1 MKKKRTNEVWIHIF
15 NKISLV
21 MRIGLFFFMLG
32 VIQVFANNS
41 FSQSAKVMIEVEN
54 VRLEKVLSE
63 IEKQTDYKFAYDRKT
78 VNLNRKVS
86 LKSDNMSLE
95 DVLSVLFQGSDINYV
110 LYNKQIILTKKKQ
123 NEAVGIASSAQ
134 QDHQTVS
141 GVIRDVNGEP
151 LAGASVVVDGTT
163 KGAITDVDGSYN
175 IIAKPTDKLIFSFI
189 GMESQTVEVGDK
201 RKIDI
206 SLSEKYQDIG
216 DVTVVAFGKQKKESV
231 IASIT
236 TIRPEDLKIPSSN
249 LTTALGG
256 NMAGVISYQSSGE
269 PGQDNSTFF
278 IRGITTFGSGK
289 ANPLILIDGVE
300 LTTEDLARIQPDDI
314 ASFSIMK
321 DATATALYGA
331 RGANGVI
338 LVTTKEGKEGK
349 MSILVRVE
357 NSFSSP
363 TQKIKLA
370 DPITYMEL
378 HNEAVLTRNPLGDTY
393 YSRGDID
400 IRKDENRNKNVYPMV
415 NWYDELFNDVT
426 TNQRVNASIRGGGRT
441 ARYYV
446 AGSFS
451 NDQGALKVDKK
462 NNFNNNIK
470 LKRYLLRSNVNIDLT
485 KTTEGIVRFSGNF
498 TDYNGP
504 MYSGSDVYKMVMKTN
519 PVLFP
524 AYYDPDEATKYKEH
538 ILFGNY
544 DKGQYKNP
552 YAEMVRGYRDYTQS
566 TILAQFEVK
575 QDLRF
580 ILKGLRLKAMYNANR
595 YSYFSIKRKYEP
607 FYYAIESYDKIS
619 DTYILKALNPDKGQE
634 YLDNGEFGRT
644 ITSTNYFEISADYSQ
659 TFKDKHLVSGLLVYT
674 QRERLSTSGDNIQE
688 TLPSRNLG
696 LAGRFTY
703 GYDNRYF
710 AEFNF
715 GYNGSERFAKA
726 KRFGFF
732 PSAGLGWN
740 ISNEAFFN
748 RVKKSVNK
756 LKVRLTYGIA
766 GNDAIGDVKDRFFYL
781 SEVDMNS
788 SSRSATFGEDFSYSK
803 KGIQTKK
810 YANDQISWETAY
822 IGNLGLEIGL
832 FDKIDIQAD
841 IYRERRT
848 NILMTRYD
856 IPITMGLQATP
867 KANVGESIGHGIDV
881 SIDYRSTFGRN
892 CWLTVR
898 GNFTYAVGEYDVYEE
913 PDYETAGTPWRSHIG
928 AAIGQQW
935 GYVAER
941 FFIDD
946 EEVRNSP
953 EQFGEYGGGDIK
965 YKDINGDGKI
975 TEQDQVPIGY
985 PTVPQ
990 IVYGG
995 GFSAGIKNFDF
1006 SCFFQGVGRRSFWID
1021 ASATSPFVG
1030 TDGHNALLKAYAD
1043 SHWSENNRDVYALW
1057 PRLSTYTISNNVKR
1071 NTWFMRNGAFLRLKS
1086 IELGYTIPNHISK
1099 RLKMKTCRVYLSG
1112 LNLLTI
1118 SRFKL
1123 WDPEMGGN
1131 GLGYP
1136 IQRVFNIGLNV
1147 TL

>member
-1 MKKKRTNEVWIHIF
+1 MSKFTLIF
-15 NKISLV
+15 CLC
-21 MRIGLFFFMLG
+21 FMLLLSSIYAQKIVTG
-32 VIQVFANNS
+32 VV
-41 FSQSAKVMIEVEN
+41 
-54 VRLEKVLSE
+54 
-63 IEKQTDYKFAYDRKT
+63 TDA
-78 VNLNRKVS
+78 
-86 LKSDNMSLE
+86 
-95 DVLSVLFQGSDINYV
+95 G
-110 LYNKQIILTKKKQ
+110 
-123 NEAVGIASSAQ
+123 
-134 QDHQTVS
+134 
-141 GVIRDVNGEP
+141 GEP
-151 LAGASVVVDGTT
+151 LPGVTVMVKGTT
-163 KGAITDVDGSYN
+163 KGAITDVDGSYG
-175 IIAKPTDKLIFSFI
+175 ISVKTTDKLIFSFL
-189 GMESQTVEVGDK
+189 GMESQTVDVADK
-201 RKIDI
+201 LTIDVA
-206 SLSEKYQDIG
+206 LAEKTIG
-216 DVTVVAFGKQKKESV
+216 IDDVTVVAFGKQKKESV

-236 TIRPEDLKIPSSN
+236 TIKPEELKIPSSN

-256 NMAGVISYQSSGE
+256 NMSGIISYQSSGE

-278 IRGITTFGSGK
+278 VRGITTFGSGK

-300 LTTEDLARIQPDDI
+300 LTTDDLARLQPDDI

-349 MSILVRVE
+349 MSVSVRVE

-393 YSRGDID
+393 YSREDID
-400 IRKDENRNKNVYPMV
+400 IRKNDNRNKNVYPMV
-415 NWYDELFNDVT
+415 NWYDELFNDVA
-426 TNQRVNASIRGGGRT
+426 TNQRVNANIRGGGKT

-446 AGSFS
+446 AGSFN
-451 NDQGALKVDKK
+451 NDQGILKVDKK

-524 AYYDPDEATKYKEH
+524 AYYDPDEATQHKMH

-575 QDLRF
+575 QDLGF
-580 ILKGLRLKAMYNANR
+580 LLDGLKLKAMYNANR

-607 FYYAIESYDKIS
+607 FYYAIDNYDKIS
-619 DTYILKALNPDKGQE
+619 DTYILKALNPEEGQE
-634 YLDNGEFGRT
+634 YLDEGEFSKT
-644 ITSTNYFEISADYSQ
+644 ITSTNYFEVSADYSN
-659 TFKDKHLVSGLLVYT
+659 TFNDKHLVSGLLVFT
-674 QRERLSTSGDNIQE
+674 QREKLTTSGSSIQE

-710 AEFNF
+710 GEFNF
-715 GYNGSERFAKA
+715 GYNGSERFSESN
-726 KRFGFF
+726 RFGFF

-740 ISNEAFFN
+740 VSNETFFATL
-748 RVKKSVNK
+748 KKSVNK
-756 LKVRLTYGIA
+756 LKARLTYGMA
-766 GNDAIGDVKDRFFYL
+766 GNDAIGGGGDRFFYL
-781 SEVDMNS
+781 SEVDMNNGD
-788 SSRSATFGEDFSYSK
+788 RKATFGEDFSYSK
-803 KGIQTKK
+803 NGIKTKK
-810 YANDQISWETAY
+810 YANNQISWETAY
-822 IGNLGLEIGL
+822 ITNFGLEIGL
-832 FDKIDIQAD
+832 FNKIDIQAD

-848 NILMTRYD
+848 NILMTRSN

-867 KANVGESIGHGIDV
+867 KANVGASRGHGIDV
-881 SIDYRSTFGRN
+881 SADYRNSFGKDY
-892 CWLTVR
+892 WLTVR
-898 GNFTYAVGEYDVYEE
+898 GNFTYAVGEYEIYEE
-913 PDYETAGTPWRSHIG
+913 PDYDTAGTPWRSKIG

-953 EQFGEYGGGDIK
+953 IQFGEYVGGDIK

-985 PTVPQ
+985 PTTPQ

-995 GFSAGIKNFDF
+995 GFSAGVKNFDF
-1006 SCFFQGVGRRSFWID
+1006 SCFFQGVARRSFWID
-1021 ASATSPFVG
+1021 ADATAPFVG
-1030 TDGHNALLKAYAD
+1030 NDGHNALLKAYAE
-1043 SHWSENNRDVYALW
+1043 SHWSEDNRDVYALW
-1057 PRLSTYTISNNVKR
+1057 PRLSTYKITNNTGRR
-1071 NTWFMRNGAFLRLKS
+1071 NTWFMRNGAFVRLKS
-1086 IELGYTIPNHISK
+1086 VEIGYTIPKSISE
-1099 RLKMKTCRVYLSG
+1099 RMRVKNFRIYFSG

-1118 SRFKL
+1118 SKFKL